1 MLTILRKSN
10 NSKTLTIY
18 RNSLRETFWRKI
30 RVGDLILIPK
40 DTRIP
45 ADLLILASSEKDGST
60 FMETSTLDGEKN
72 LKPRYSLK
80 ETYQEASISLVKRK
94 KQGKNEMPY
103 TGSFDVNM
111 NLHISVQHPDPS
123 LYKFE
128 GFIKELDGNMKKSKK
143 VPIGT
148 KNFLFKGAMIRNVDW
163 TLGVVLYTGTDTK
176 IQQNGSEGRYKIST
190 MESKLHMMIVM
201 LFGLQVL
208 LAIIA
213 VIVKAIMDSATT
225 FEFDVYLQER
235 GSSDNDTLLFVFIRY
250 FILLNSLIPISLIVN
265 LELVRLTQAYFMK
278 NNIELKNSERNM

>member
-225 FEFDVYLQER
+225 FEFDVYLQDR